1 MLNIKSS
8 RQSGEILDGASLRQ
22 ILSRIR
28 RKVSR
33 QKQRLHELS
42 THSTSS
48 SRRRYRSRFSVSI
61 FSRCLFPRD
70 AQTRAIVSKNGRAR
84 SRHPPDSSLRTI
96 ATVSAISISR
106 ISMHCIVV
114 LTCHRRIADCGRR
127 LLTSRRTDSS
137 REMEHAQRIKR
148 NQVRFILVVRC
159 SFSIFH
165 TWT

>member
-42 THSTSS
+42 AHSTSS

-61 FSRCLFPRD
+61 FSRCFFPRD

-84 SRHPPDSSLRTI
+84 SRYPPDSSLRTI
-96 ATVSAISISR
+96 ATVSATIDDLDLEDLHAS
-106 ISMHCIVV
+106 
-114 LTCHRRIADCGRR
+114 HRSSNVSPKNRR
-127 LLTSRRTDSS
+127 LRKAASD
-137 REMEHAQRIKR
+137 QQK
-148 NQVRFILVVRC
+148 N
-159 SFSIFH
+159 
-165 TWT
+165 